1 MLWIP
6 FRRAFRNVIFRGGVE
21 ELVNN
26 TARWSHGINYLII
39 LSIVLFITWPKEAFL
54 NLRDPPLPYVA
65 TGGIALV
72 MLAYINIS
80 QGSRKLL
87 GEQYMS
93 LREWLSLAPIKA
105 DTFVRG
111 YVAAGFLECG
121 FFWALSL
128 PLLVLAAGVAGE
140 SLTHA
145 AVGSLI
151 VLICAGT
158 YRIIAVALLL
168 CLERDEFLLY
178 LLVRVFYGFMIVVSG
193 FVWPVCNPI
202 WAFANASLWHKDYRL
217 QEQALPGIEI
227 PGWGVTV
234 GLHLLIAGLFFIIAS
249 VRVRWIRRQAMRL
262 DVASEEV
269 ETR

>member
-1 MLWIP
+1 
-6 FRRAFRNVIFRGGVE
+6 
-21 ELVNN
+21 
-26 TARWSHGINYLII
+26 
-39 LSIVLFITWPKEAFL
+39 
-54 NLRDPPLPYVA
+54 
-65 TGGIALV
+65 

-93 LREWLSLAPIKA
+93 LREWLSLAPLKA
-105 DTFVRG
+105 ETFVRG

-140 SLTHA
+140 SLAHA
-145 AVGSLI
+145 AAGSLI

-158 YRIIAVALLL
+158 YRIVAVALLL

-178 LLVRVFYGFMIVVSG
+178 LLVRVLYGFMIVVSG

-262 DVASEEV
+262 DVASEEA
-269 ETR
+269 ETG

>member
-21 ELVNN
+21 EFVTN

-93 LREWLSLAPIKA
+93 LREWLSLAPLKA
-105 DTFVRG
+105 ATFVRG

-121 FFWALSL
+121 FFLGL
-128 PLLVLAAGVAGE
+128 IAAATGVGGGCGRGVAGACCGRVVDCVD
-140 SLTHA
+140 LRRDLPHCRGG
-145 AVGSLI
+145 AV
-151 VLICAGT
+151 VVPRAG
-158 YRIIAVALLL
+158 
-168 CLERDEFLLY
+168 
-178 LLVRVFYGFMIVVSG
+178 
-193 FVWPVCNPI
+193 
-202 WAFANASLWHKDYRL
+202 
-217 QEQALPGIEI
+217 
-227 PGWGVTV
+227 
-234 GLHLLIAGLFFIIAS
+234 
-249 VRVRWIRRQAMRL
+249 
-262 DVASEEV
+262 
-269 ETR
+269 